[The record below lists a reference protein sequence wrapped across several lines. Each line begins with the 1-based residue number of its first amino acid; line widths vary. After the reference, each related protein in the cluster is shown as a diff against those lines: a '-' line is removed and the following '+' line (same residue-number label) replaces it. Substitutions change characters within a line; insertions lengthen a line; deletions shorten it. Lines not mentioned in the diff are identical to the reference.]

1 MKSKCNNRESDYE
14 MNYTSAFDGD
24 RYEEGDYNEIEILPI
39 ENGEISIGDD
49 EDSFIS
55 EISFKN
61 LFEETDKIIVQEM
74 DFTSSYQKTLLCKFL
89 TYCAAVRNKRKIEW
103 IYLHQTKLI
112 LIGFMIA

>member
-1 MKSKCNNRESDYE
+1 
-14 MNYTSAFDGD
+14 
-24 RYEEGDYNEIEILPI
+24 
-39 ENGEISIGDD
+39 
-49 EDSFIS
+49 
-55 EISFKN
+55 
-61 LFEETDKIIVQEM
+61 M